1 MPNAA
6 ARALLR
12 EAAETGPGVAR
23 ARLPNR
29 FRRAAHQMV
38 ERDGLVAPAFRFA
51 IVDLER
57 PAAATLHA
65 GGMSLHAPRLLPA
78 AGELTA
84 LACGVATIGAR
95 LEQRVTALC
104 AERRVSLALALDA
117 LGNHCLHVL
126 SRRLQDR
133 MLAAARNR
141 GLVLAGELRPGDPG
155 LALDGAADG
164 AAPRGR
170 RRDRR
175 KRDARAPAVSAQVDL
190 ARARGRPRLAAR
202 PLVALRRLPL
212 APDMQVHR
220 ARSRTRARV
229 SASLAEGAACRI
241 ARQPLPQGPRLRMRC
256 AFPSSTA

>member
-1 MPNAA
+1 MPSVAA
-6 ARALLR
+6 TALLR
-12 EAAETGPGVAR
+12 EAVERETSVAR
-23 ARLPNR
+23 AGLPNR
-29 FRRAAHQMV
+29 FRRAAHQMA
-38 ERDGLVAPAFRFA
+38 ERDQLVAPAFRFA

-65 GGMSLHAPRLLPA
+65 GGMILHAPRLLPA

-104 AERRVSLALALDA
+104 AERSVSLALALDA

-155 LALDGAADG
+155 LALDAQPTVLGLADADAIGVTVTRGCLLHPLKSISMVLGAGLGLPPAHWSRCDDCRSRPTCKFIAR
-164 AAPRGR
+164 AAE
-170 RRDRR
+170 
-175 KRDARAPAVSAQVDL
+175 RAPA
-190 ARARGRPRLAAR
+190 
-202 PLVALRRLPL
+202 
-212 APDMQVHR
+212 
-220 ARSRTRARV
+220 
-229 SASLAEGAACRI
+229 
-241 ARQPLPQGPRLRMRC
+241 
-256 AFPSSTA
+256 

>member
-12 EAAETGPGVAR
+12 EAVETEPGATR
-23 ARLPNR
+23 ARLRNR
-29 FRRAAHQMV
+29 FRRAAHQMA
-38 ERDGLVAPAFRFA
+38 ERDRLVAPAFRFA

-104 AERRVSLALALDA
+104 AERSVSLALALDA

-155 LALDGAADG
+155 LALDAQPTVLGLADAGAIGISVTRGFLLHPLKSISLVLG
-164 AAPRGR
+164 AGLGLPPAHWSRCDDCR
-170 RRDRR
+170 SRQTC
-175 KRDARAPAVSAQVDL
+175 KFIARAAEP
-190 ARARGRPRLAAR
+190 ARA
-202 PLVALRRLPL
+202 
-212 APDMQVHR
+212 
-220 ARSRTRARV
+220 
-229 SASLAEGAACRI
+229 
-241 ARQPLPQGPRLRMRC
+241 
-256 AFPSSTA
+256 